1 MTQPFLSDLTQRQAG
16 YYSLSSELSLLSDQ
30 QILDRLAQADSS
42 QGWGQNQTLTIA
54 GQKVFVKR
62 IPLTALEQAQAFSTR
77 NHYHLPIYYH
87 YGIGSAGFGAYRE
100 LVSHLRISNWV
111 LANQHS
117 GFPLLYHYRIM
128 PAQAKWR
135 QVSPESRQ
143 RHLQY
148 WNQSEQ
154 IGQYLADR
162 DQAPFEIQLF
172 LEHIPHSLLSWF
184 EQHQTRNLASL
195 LNQVDQTLEFLNQQ
209 GILHLD
215 AHLANLLTDGEQVF
229 ISDFG
234 LALDK
239 RFELAADEQTFWQA
253 HATYDR
259 AQVISNLI
267 HPFISQCEAL
277 PEAERDALYQTL
289 QIDAESSRALKLERL
304 LEALKHNQPQLL
316 GIDSDFKALLLR
328 HQDSLL
334 ALARFNLA
342 MRQTPSKDIPWPAPI
357 LKTFLE

>member
-1 MTQPFLSDLTQRQAG
+1 MTHANISPLEERQAR

-30 QILDRLAQADSS
+30 LLLARLASADSS
-42 QGWGQNQTLTIA
+42 VGWGQNQTLTVA
-54 GQKVFVKR
+54 GQPVFVKR
-62 IPLTALEQAQAFSTR
+62 IPLTALEQAHAFSTR
-77 NHYHLPIYYH
+77 NHYQLPMYYH

-100 LVSHLRISNWV
+100 LVSHLCISNWV
-111 LANQHS
+111 LGGQHPA
-117 GFPLLYHYRIM
+117 FPLLYHYRIM
-128 PAQAKWR
+128 PAQAQWR

-172 LEHIPHSLLSWF
+172 LEYVPYSLLSWF
-184 EQHQTRNLASL
+184 EQYPARNLASL
-195 LNQVDQTLEFLNQQ
+195 LNQADQALDFLNQQ

-239 RFELAADEQTFWQA
+239 RFELAADEQAFWQT

-259 AQVISNLI
+259 AQVIGNLI
-267 HPFISQCEAL
+267 YPFISHCETL
-277 PEAERDALYQTL
+277 PEAERDALYQAL
-289 QIDAESSRALKLERL
+289 QIDDKTSRALKLERL
-304 LEALKHNQPQLL
+304 LDALKHNQPQLL
-316 GIDSDFKALLLR
+316 GLDSDFKALLLR

-342 MRQTPSKDIPWPAPI
+342 MRQTPSKDIPWPSPI
-357 LKTFLE
+357 LKPFLE